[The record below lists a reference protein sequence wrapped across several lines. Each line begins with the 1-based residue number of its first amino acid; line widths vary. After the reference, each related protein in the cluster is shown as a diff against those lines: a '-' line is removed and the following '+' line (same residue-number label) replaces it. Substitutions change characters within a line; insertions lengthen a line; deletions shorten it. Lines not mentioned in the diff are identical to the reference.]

1 MGLFGRKDKDGTA
14 SADDGGRE
22 AIAAFWDWWSASG
35 KAEAAELFA
44 GRGDQERF
52 DAFGEALGSR
62 VRAIA
67 DLAVATGP
75 GHDAKHCLVLT
86 AGGDP
91 DLRDVAA
98 RWLAAAP
105 PVDEDFEYA
114 DHRQAH
120 PDPTSLTL
128 RFDGG
133 ELDLASTLDADV
145 DVAVAVVGEK
155 AYAEFE
161 GDRPDGVTLPDG
173 DLAVLDELE
182 RMGIPTVVVVV
193 SGRPIDL
200 HGAERWAGA
209 VVAAW
214 LPGSEGAGVVDV
226 LMGVVEPAGT
236 LPMSWPRPG
245 DTTPV
250 NSDDTR
256 PALFPFGAGLTSWD

>member
-1 MGLFGRKDKDGTA
+1 MGLFGRKDKDETA

-52 DAFGEALGSR
+52 DAFGEALGSW

-133 ELDLASTLDADV
+133 ELDLASTTVVAVPEPPRVHVQVAHPQFAALPEEDRGQVTFLFLDAV
-145 DVAVAVVGEK
+145 LGERVVEERIGEI
-155 AYAEFE
+155 AWAAEHA
-161 GDRPDGVTLPDG
+161 DGATPVTL
-173 DLAVLDELE
+173 LE
-182 RMGIPTVVVVV
+182 
-193 SGRPIDL
+193 
-200 HGAERWAGA
+200 
-209 VVAAW
+209 
-214 LPGSEGAGVVDV
+214 LPGILAAAS
-226 LMGVVEPAGT
+226 
-236 LPMSWPRPG
+236 
-245 DTTPV
+245 
-250 NSDDTR
+250 
-256 PALFPFGAGLTSWD
+256 